1 MSIAIEIKNRYT
13 GAVLYTHKTTEKR
26 QASGFAIRDALEA
39 ACKADADLI
48 GADLTGT
55 NLYGVKLTYADLCGA
70 LLTGT
75 NLYGVNLTGTNLY
88 GVNLTDA
95 KVRSHQLVGER
106 PYLQIGPIGSR
117 CAQMTLW
124 ITKDGP
130 YIQTGCFFGTR
141 AQFES
146 AVNAEHGA
154 NKHGKEYTAAL
165 ALIDAHT
172 SLWTPAEVQAE
183 KGAA

>member
-48 GADLTGT
+48 GAD
-55 NLYGVKLTYADLCGA
+55 
-70 LLTGT
+70 LTGT